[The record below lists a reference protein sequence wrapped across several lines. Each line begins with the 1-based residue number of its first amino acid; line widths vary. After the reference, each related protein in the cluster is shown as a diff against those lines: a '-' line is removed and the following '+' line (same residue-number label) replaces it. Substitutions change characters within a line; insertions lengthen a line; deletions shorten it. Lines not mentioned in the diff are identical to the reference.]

1 MSIKEGT
8 SIVYGMQKSELG
20 RLVST
25 NKNVIGGA
33 VAQWRARHPSAIIRS
48 IQSSKVLASSPLPT
62 RPAASHVETGQR
74 RSSVEIKI
82 AVAVAATRG

>member
-1 MSIKEGT
+1 MIKEEGT
-8 SIVYGMQKSELG
+8 LYLVCKKSELG

-25 NKNVIGGA
+25 NKNVIGA
-33 VAQWRARHPSAIIRS
+33 SAIHPIIRS
-48 IQSSKVLASSPLPT
+48 IQSSKVASSPLPT